1 MDISKLTLEQKIM
14 QTEIALMEKGK
25 KLKYIPGAVFFF
37 GQIITEAD
45 EAGLE
50 ELRGYVDSIY
60 DDADIPPLI
69 TSDFENGCGS
79 MVKGLTPLP
88 YLMGLGAAADE
99 ELAYD
104 YGKATALEA
113 RSIGANWTF
122 SPIADL
128 NINKRNPLVNVRA
141 LTDNAELASKMVS
154 QIVRGMQENGLSA
167 CAKHFPGDGVDY
179 RDQHIVT
186 TDNSL
191 SKAEWNNTYGKVFKE
206 MINCGVDTIMAGH
219 ISFSDYEKVRDN
231 EFNMAYPATL
241 SNELIETLLKKEMGF
256 DGVVVTD
263 ALNMGGISGYYKD
276 REQTEIEAFKA
287 GCDMLLWPT
296 ENYLGNM
303 KKAIRSG
310 YITMERLDDAVS
322 RIMALKEKRGLFDK
336 DKPRF
341 HNISNDE
348 RLFIKNTQSE
358 TARRGMTIVRNT
370 KNILPVDTK
379 SVKKLL
385 LVPVINHTPAFALA
399 ELLRKRLAERIER
412 VMYMPKIDTKQF
424 SQLAEDADII
434 LFAMF
439 SRSFRPQGF
448 LDYYADAAAALQ
460 TAFSV
465 GKDKTVGVS
474 FGSPYFFKQYF
485 PRANTFVNA
494 YSMLDCQVEAFV
506 KAFFGEEKFGTESPV
521 NL

>member
-1 MDISKLTLEQKIM
+1 MDISKLTLKQKIM

-25 KLKYIPGAVFFF
+25 KLKYVPGAVFFF

-45 EAGLE
+45 DAGIE
-50 ELRGYVDSIY
+50 ELRGYVSEICDS
-60 DDADIPPLI
+60 ADILPLI

-88 YLMGLGAAADE
+88 YLMGLGAAFDE
-99 ELAYD
+99 QLAYD
-104 YGKATALEA
+104 YGKATAIEA

-122 SPIADL
+122 SPVVDL

-141 LTDNAELASKMVS
+141 LTDNPELASKIAV

-167 CAKHFPGDGVDY
+167 CVKHFPGDGVDY

-191 SKAEWNNTYGKVFKE
+191 SKEEWMNTYGKVFKK
-206 MINCGVDTIMAGH
+206 MIDSGADTIMAGH
-219 ISFSDYEKVRDN
+219 ISLSDYEKVRDS
-231 EFNMAYPATL
+231 EFNMPYPATL
-241 SNELIETLLKKEMGF
+241 SSELIEKLLKKEMGF

-296 ENYLGNM
+296 ENYLQNM
-303 KKAIRSG
+303 KKAVLSG
-310 YITMERLDDAVS
+310 YISMERLDDAVS
-322 RIMALKEKRGLFDK
+322 RIMALKEKRGLLDK
-336 DKPRF
+336 NKPRF
-341 HNISNDE
+341 RDISNDE
-348 RLFIKNTQSE
+348 RTFIKNTQE
-358 TARRGMTIVRNT
+358 NTAKRGMTIVRN
-370 KNILPVDTK
+370 KNGILPVDAK
-379 SVKKLL
+379 SVKNLL

-399 ELLRKRLAERIER
+399 ELLRDRLSERIEN
-412 VMYMPKIDTKQF
+412 VMYMPKADSKKF
-424 SQLAEDADII
+424 LQLADNADII

-448 LDYYADAAAALQ
+448 LDYYADAAGTLQ
-460 TAFSV
+460 MAFSA
-465 GKDKTVGVS
+465 GKDKTIGVS

-485 PRANTFVNA
+485 PRASAFVNA

-506 KAFFGEEKFGTESPV
+506 KAFFGEEDFGMYSPV
-521 NL
+521 SL